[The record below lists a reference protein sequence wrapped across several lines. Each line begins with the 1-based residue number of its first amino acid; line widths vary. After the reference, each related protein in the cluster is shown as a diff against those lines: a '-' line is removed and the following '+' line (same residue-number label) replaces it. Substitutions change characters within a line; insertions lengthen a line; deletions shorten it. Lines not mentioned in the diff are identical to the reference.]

1 MMLLSKM
8 CSLTDSEKYCLSL
21 YFPLLCF
28 IFCAILAIIM
38 TTMTKIMNGPT
49 QLYVI
54 GDEVVVGGLG
64 VVLEAG
70 GLEVVVLAVGGLGVG
85 FGVGC
90 SARTRL
96 FHVAVYPLVYPLQ

>member
-1 MMLLSKM
+1 
-8 CSLTDSEKYCLSL
+8 
-21 YFPLLCF
+21 
-28 IFCAILAIIM
+28 
-38 TTMTKIMNGPT
+38 
-49 QLYVI
+49 
-54 GDEVVVGGLG
+54 LG